1 MLQAIN
7 FKEEKFAIHSFKEI
21 YEEAFPKSERVP
33 LFLLKRAAKTP
44 RADCVVFFEKTED
57 LHDRKYENSVEKENR
72 GRTGERKAV
81 GIAYF
86 SHGKD
91 FTYLFF
97 LAVQKEA
104 RGKLYGSQI
113 LQIAKELFPNRRICL
128 NIEELDENAADF
140 SLRVRRKRF
149 YEKNGFVPC
158 GYKVIE
164 NKIVFEMF
172 SYGGKVSHEEYRE
185 MLDKCFGL
193 IFSRLYSKFY
203 ALCEKSPY
211 NET

>member
-7 FKEEKFAIHSFKEI
+7 FKEEKCVLAAFKEI
-21 YEEAFPKSERVP
+21 YEEAFPETERVP

-44 RADCVVFFEKTED
+44 RADCFAFFEEAD
-57 LHDRKYENSVEKENR
+57 DPRDRKYENSVEKEKR
-72 GRTGERKAV
+72 GRTGKRKAV

-97 LAVQKEA
+97 LAVHKDA
-104 RGKLYGSQI
+104 RGKHYGSQI
-113 LQIAKELFPNRRICL
+113 LQIARELFPNRRICL

-149 YEKNGFVPC
+149 YQRNGFVPC

-164 NKIVFEMF
+164 NKVVFEML
-172 SYGGKVSHEEYRE
+172 SYGGEVLYEEYRD
-185 MLDKCFGL
+185 MTDSCFGL
-193 IFSRLYSKFY
+193 LFSRSYSKFY
-203 ALCEKSPY
+203 GFCDKTPY
-211 NET
+211 DEE